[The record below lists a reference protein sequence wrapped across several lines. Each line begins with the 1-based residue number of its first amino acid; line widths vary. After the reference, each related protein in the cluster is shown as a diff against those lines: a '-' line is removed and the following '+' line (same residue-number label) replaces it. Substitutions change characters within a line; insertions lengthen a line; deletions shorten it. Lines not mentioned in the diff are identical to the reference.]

1 MNRYT
6 FYQLLALLLVVA
18 AVQPY
23 CRATQTTQR
32 PDAAS
37 GLPAPT
43 PSPLSPNVSI
53 GSGTVQSCYPNADFV
68 LKFNNDE
75 NIGRVTVSINDE
87 VCIYPNAE
95 VFADSRSSW
104 LAVWAANYVRVSRDG
119 VTEGSIEGQR
129 FTFKPTE

>member
-1 MNRYT
+1 MNKYT
-6 FYQLLALLLVVA
+6 FTQLLALLLLVA

-23 CRATQTTQR
+23 CRATQTNQR
-32 PDAAS
+32 PGLTNA
-37 GLPAPT
+37 LPAPT
-43 PSPLSPNVSI
+43 PTPLSANVSI

-68 LKFNNDE
+68 LKFNGEE
-75 NIGRVTVSINDE
+75 NIGRVTVYINDE
-87 VCIYPNAE
+87 INIYPNVE
-95 VFADSRSSW
+95 VFAESRSSW